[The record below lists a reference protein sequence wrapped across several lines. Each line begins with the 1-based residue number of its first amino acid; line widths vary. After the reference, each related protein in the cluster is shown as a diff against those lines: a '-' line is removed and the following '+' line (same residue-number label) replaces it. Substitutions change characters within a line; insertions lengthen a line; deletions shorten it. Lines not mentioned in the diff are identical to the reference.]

1 MRRRKGWLLA
11 GGIVAI
17 VVVLIG
23 AWALVQKDVEPDDP
37 TSFYEPPDP
46 VPDDAPG
53 TILRSEPIDDAPAG
67 ATATRILY
75 TSTDPSGAPIAVS
88 GVVFTPTG
96 PVPDGGRPT
105 VAWAHGTSGVAS
117 RCAPS
122 LEAGGGAIRIPELAN
137 FLDEGAT
144 VVFTDYPGLG
154 TPGPHPYLVGESEG
168 RAVLDSVRAAQN
180 VVGDDANDKAAI
192 FGHSQGGHSVVFAAE
207 LAPTY
212 APEVD
217 VVGVAAMAPPTDL
230 AQLMEADQGSASGI
244 LLTAMAIEAW
254 SKFYPDTPATD
265 VVASGFMPAVEDLGR
280 KCIETNAQDLVEAP
294 DIDDL
299 RRRFLKGDPAD
310 SPAWKPHFAENTPAT
325 APLTI
330 PLFVAQGAIDQI
342 VHPEVTQAYVKY
354 ECDAGGNVELTMY
367 PDTGHFAVK
376 TKAAPDVFAW
386 LTARIA
392 GEPATPNC
400 GTDTSAGSYPSATT

>member
-1 MRRRKGWLLA
+1 MRRRKGSLLA

-37 TSFYEPPDP
+37 TSFYAPPDP
-46 VPDDAPG
+46 VPDDVPG
-53 TILRSEPIDDAPAG
+53 TILRSEPIDDVPAG
-67 ATATRILY
+67 ATVTRILY
-75 TSTDPSGAPIAVS
+75 TSTDPSDAPIAVS

-96 PVPDGGRPT
+96 PVPDGRAPDRRVGTRYEWGR
-105 VAWAHGTSGVAS
+105 VSMRAV
-117 RCAPS
+117 

-192 FGHSQGGHSVVFAAE
+192 FGHSQGGHSVVFAGE

-280 KCIETNAQDLVEAP
+280 KCIETTAQDLVEAP

-310 SPAWKPHFAENTPAT
+310 SPAWKPHFAENTPTT

-354 ECDAGGNVELTMY
+354 ECDAGRQRRADDVSGHGPLRGQDESRAGCVLVVDGAHRGRARDTELWN
-367 PDTGHFAVK
+367 GHE
-376 TKAAPDVFAW
+376 
-386 LTARIA
+386 R
-392 GEPATPNC
+392 GEL
-400 GTDTSAGSYPSATT
+400 PSD